1 MRIIPVIRRI
11 KGPGLRVDHELGC
24 PEYQFFDSLNG
35 NARIRPSVRHPVILA
50 VIESVHERAVWVVER
65 PVRDNLLSVVLL
77 GQQQFV
83 FGIDQTVGIDE
94 INGIDVSRDLRPLYL
109 FYFLKGATIFFI
121 FDDVKSISFDV
132 EPLLP
137 AVHANN
143 RVVLQENREVND
155 STFLC
160 GQKTS
165 S

>member
-50 VIESVHERAVWVVER
+50 VIESVQERAVWVVEG

-109 FYFLKGATIFFI
+109 PHFLKGAALFFI
-121 FDDVKSISFDV
+121 FDDIESTSFDV
-132 EPLLP
+132 DSLIP
-137 AVHANN
+137 AVHMQNC
-143 RVVLQENREVND
+143 VVP
-155 STFLC
+155 
-160 GQKTS
+160 
-165 S
+165 

>member
-35 NARIRPSVRHPVILA
+35 NARIRPSVRHPVVCA
-50 VIESVHERAVWVVER
+50 VIESVHERAVCVVEG
-65 PVRDNLLSVVLL
+65 PVRDNLLGVVLL

-94 INGIDVSRDLRPLYL
+94 INGIDVSRDLRP
-109 FYFLKGATIFFI
+109 FYPSHFLKGMALFVI
-121 FDDVKSISFDV
+121 FDDIESTSFDV
-132 EPLLP
+132 DSLIP
-137 AVHANN
+137 AVQAQN
-143 RVVLQENREVND
+143 RFVPQENRKVDD
-155 STFLC
+155 STLLGGPEF
-160 GQKTS
+160 S